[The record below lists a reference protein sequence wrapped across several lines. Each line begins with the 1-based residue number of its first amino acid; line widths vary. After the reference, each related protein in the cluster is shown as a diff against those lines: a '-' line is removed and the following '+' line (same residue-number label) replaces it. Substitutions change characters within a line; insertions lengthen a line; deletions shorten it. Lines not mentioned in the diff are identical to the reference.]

1 MFCALAVYTRIWT
14 LGVVFRTF
22 DYYIWTLGVV
32 FRIYDYYIWTLG
44 VVFRTFDCIIIGLL
58 ESCFILLTVLY
69 LDFGSRVLYIVLY
82 LDFGGRFSYF

>member
-32 FRIYDYYIWTLG
+32 FCTLYYIWTLA
-44 VVFRTFDCIIIGLL
+44 VVFRTFDCIMFGHKR
-58 ESCFILLTVLY
+58 ESCFILSTVLY
-69 LDFGSRVLYIVLY
+69 LDIEAVVFCVLLE
-82 LDFGGRFSYF
+82 